1 MSISKKKKLRNRK
14 SRKGKNFLYRLYG
27 SYGTAKEQRKGKRN
41 RKSRK
46 PKNFLN
52 RLYGGY
58 GRPNILKE
66 TTAELTQ
73 EESDRMER
81 ERRAIERPYSPLA
94 PNWMGNMEA
103 ARARKAAA
111 AERAL
116 AARAANE
123 AEEMAVDEAA
133 DEAADEAVAAGVAAR
148 AVAEA
153 ERRAADRAAAVA
165 AAEKGTAAAI
175 QRRHDADINPWA
187 PRDGKGRVQTFH
199 SYETEAAAAARAER
213 EARAEMAARA
223 EREAR
228 AEMAA
233 RAAAAGFAGPGTRR
247 SQHKSYSPSPYT
259 TVDQELERCNSILM
273 VVQRQLEELQN
284 SVIVNP

>member
-111 AERAL
+111 A
-116 AARAANE
+116 ARPVRP
-123 AEEMAVDEAA
+123 MTT
-133 DEAADEAVAAGVAAR
+133 GHPR
-148 AVAEA
+148 RTWW
-153 ERRAADRAAAVA
+153 RRA
-165 AAEKGTAAAI
+165 
-175 QRRHDADINPWA
+175 RRGSRSSSRNSSSSTT
-187 PRDGKGRVQTFH
+187 R
-199 SYETEAAAAARAER
+199 SL
-213 EARAEMAARA
+213 
-223 EREAR
+223 
-228 AEMAA
+228 
-233 RAAAAGFAGPGTRR
+233 RR
-247 SQHKSYSPSPYT
+247 SDCGYS
-259 TVDQELERCNSILM
+259 ELH
-273 VVQRQLEELQN
+273 
-284 SVIVNP
+284 

>member
-123 AEEMAVDEAA
+123 AEEMAVAKEM
-133 DEAADEAVAAGVAAR
+133 AAR
-148 AVAEA
+148 AVATGL
-153 ERRAADRAAAVA
+153 AAAEEADVVA
-165 AAEKGTAAAI
+165 AAEAKAAAVGAAERGAAAAI
-175 QRRHDADINPWA
+175 QRVHEKDLFPFV